1 MVPGTARLDLWRV
14 STLDPHPRIRV
25 LVSGT
30 RGIVADIVRSTV
42 AAQPDFELVVGEDP
56 HPDVVIVQNGQSGN
70 AEASRM
76 LWSHPESKV
85 ILISGDARRADVLE
99 LAPTRQALGELS
111 PQSLV
116 NAVRAAARRR

>member
-1 MVPGTARLDLWRV
+1 MAPATARLELWRV
-14 STLDPHPRIRV
+14 STLDSHPRIRV

-30 RGIVADIVRSTV
+30 RGIVADIVRNTV
-42 AAQPDFELVVGEDP
+42 AAQPDFELVLGEDP